1 MCINTFCGVG
11 DRKRLCSDLFPVL
24 VGRIVASADG
34 FFGIGREKDLC
45 FNVFLGVCGRIVASA
60 NGFFGVGRGKSL
72 CFNVF
77 LGVCGRIVASAN
89 GFFGVGRGKS
99 LCFNVIRGVGG
110 RKCLCVNF
118 FLGGVGR
125 RRLCVNDFFG
135 VGGRIVDNVGHGLG
149 LGDGKGLLCNDLR
162 RFGGRENAGGAHRR
176 GGDPIGGGCACGNIG
191 RCGGNVGRGGGE
203 VGGGR
208 CGGGGSGGGVG
219 KEVEH
224 HAFEVGEARLLQG
237 RGGGQRERTH
247 VGCARADGRSGRTR
261 GQAARAGGIR
271 ARACGR
277 SGAGG
282 GIRARADGLCSGV
295 ARGGND
301 NGGRG
306 AHADG
311 QGARS
316 GAMAE
321 EVTGHAEG
329 VVQPIARRG
338 LPRNHGST
346 VVATPMAF
354 GVVGHEP
361 FGVELGVVQHFGE
374 AEHLVGRGGH
384 ERLDCSLLAT
394 ACFVAFLARG
404 QGIRLCIG
412 CARGGVRR
420 VGLRIRHARR
430 PVLWVG
436 LRVSRFFAR
445 GQGVRLRIR

>member
-1 MCINTFCGVG
+1 MCSN
-11 DRKRLCSDLFPVL
+11 LFPVL
-24 VGRIVASADG
+24 VGRIVASA
-34 FFGIGREKDLC
+34 
-45 FNVFLGVCGRIVASA
+45 
-60 NGFFGVGRGKSL
+60 NGFLVLF
-72 CFNVF
+72 
-77 LGVCGRIVASAN
+77 
-89 GFFGVGRGKS
+89 
-99 LCFNVIRGVGG
+99 G

-135 VGGRIVDNVGHGLG
+135 VGGRIVDNAGHGLG

-162 RFGGRENAGGAHRR
+162 RFGGRENAGGAHRVA
-176 GGDPIGGGCACGNIG
+176 GDPIGDGRVCGNIG
-191 RCGGNVGRGGGE
+191 RGGGNGGRGGGE

-208 CGGGGSGGGVG
+208 CGGGGSGGRVG

-247 VGCARADGRSGRTR
+247 VGCARADGICGNSG
-261 GQAARAGGIR
+261 GGDAHAGGIC

-282 GIRARADGLCSGV
+282 GMRARADGLCSGV

-301 NGGRG
+301 NGGR
-306 AHADG
+306 ATHADG
-311 QGARS
+311 HGAR
-316 GAMAE
+316 GEAMVE

-338 LPRNHGST
+338 LPRNHGPT

-361 FGVELGVVQHFGE
+361 FGVELGVVQRFGE
-374 AEHLVGRGGH
+374 AAHLVGRGGH
-384 ERLDCSLLAT
+384 ERLDRGLLNLW
-394 ACFVAFLARG
+394 V
-404 QGIRLCIG
+404 G
-412 CARGGVRR
+412 C
-420 VGLRIRHARR
+420 ARR
-430 PVLWVG
+430 PVLRARLPVRHARCPVLHFSARVG
-436 LRVSRFFAR
+436 VAFVRVRRARCPVCRVGVRVARFFAR
-445 GQGVRLRIR
+445 S